1 MAEPGDP
8 IAREARERAQLYL
21 AALSTALWFLLVF
34 GLAIALQA
42 QNWPR
47 TSIIIPIGFLMLPP
61 AALPWLAY
69 RPLARALA
77 RRRRQH
83 LAAATRDAPP

>member
-21 AALSTALWFLLVF
+21 AALSTLLWFLLVI
-34 GLAIALQA
+34 GLAIAQQA

-47 TSIIIPIGFLMLPP
+47 QFVIIPIGFLMLPP

-83 LAAATRDAPP
+83 LAAAKRDAPP